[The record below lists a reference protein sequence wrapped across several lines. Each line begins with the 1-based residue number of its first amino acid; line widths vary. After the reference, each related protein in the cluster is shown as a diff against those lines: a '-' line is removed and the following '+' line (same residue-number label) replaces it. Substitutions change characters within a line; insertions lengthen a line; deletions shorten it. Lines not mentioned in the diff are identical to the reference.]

1 MEKIEKI
8 KQAKIREIIKVV
20 LQDILLE
27 LHFNVSYLDEKLT
40 FKLSIGDD
48 GEIVAFNIE
57 EKWLFL
63 NDIKYDSF
71 LVSYVTDRDAD
82 LFRLLQDNILNIKF
96 GLEKTL
102 DTNSCVIYYVK
113 INTDRNEFLF
123 FNNGDEG
130 AYSFNSNIKD
140 ILNNDIYGYEWSDK
154 PQW

>member
-1 MEKIEKI
+1 MEKIEKL

-27 LHFNVSYLDEKLT
+27 PHFNVSYLDEKLT

-63 NDIKYDSF
+63 NDIKYDAF

-82 LFRLLQDNILNIKF
+82 LFRLLHDNILNIKF
-96 GLEKTL
+96 GLGKTL

-123 FNNGDEG
+123 FNNGDE
-130 AYSFNSNIKD
+130 
-140 ILNNDIYGYEWSDK
+140 
-154 PQW
+154 